1 MLIRIILAFL
11 YIGLIS
17 FGGGYA
23 SIPLIQSVIVE
34 KLNWINLSEMADII
48 TISQLTPGPIAI
60 NSASFVGMK
69 LASIPGAIVATLA
82 NITPQFILLSLISL
96 IYFKNKK
103 INFIEKIMIG
113 LRPAVV
119 GLIIAASLSLFM
131 TTVFYF
137 DTKLNI
143 DFKLLVIFLISLFLA
158 FKRVS
163 IYLIILLSAILI
175 LLMEVIR

>member
-34 KLNWINLSEMADII
+34 KLNWISLSEMADII

-69 LASIPGAIVATLA
+69 LALIPGAIVATLA

-119 GLIIAASLSLFM
+119 GLIIAASLSLLM

-143 DFKLLVIFLISLFLA
+143 DFKLLVIFLISLF
-158 FKRVS
+158 
-163 IYLIILLSAILI
+163 
-175 LLMEVIR
+175 